1 MDVVAAYEAVGTY
14 RGAAQVCGV
23 DPKTVKRTI
32 AKRDAGALDEER
44 ASRAAVVRN
53 TDVVADLVADRVA
66 ETRARITAKR
76 LLPVA
81 KAAGFRGSARNFRR
95 LVAEKKRAWRA
106 EQGRRE
112 HRPGV
117 WLPGETLV
125 IDWGTIGSLHVFCA
139 VLAWSR
145 VRFVRFARDETAA
158 TTLALLAEC
167 FEMLGGVPAKVLADR
182 MGCLKSGVVANVVI
196 PTGTYVRFATHYGF
210 SPDFCQAHDPT
221 SKGIVESLVGYAKS
235 DLVVP
240 ADAWDGN
247 IAAANAAATAWCA
260 QVNAAQHSEICAVP
274 GERLVDEQALLRPLP
289 AARPRIGR
297 VERRKVDRLS
307 TVRIA
312 SARYSV
318 PSRLVGTLV
327 EVVTHDDVV
336 RVFDAAGE
344 LVAEHDQ
351 QAPGGTSIRDEHY
364 SSPRRLPQ
372 RAPRPRTQ
380 TEHTFLDLGEVAEQF
395 VRGGAAAG
403 VATLARELD
412 VIVNE
417 LIPAHGPDA
426 VLKAMARAVRYG
438 RYRADDVRSILAI
451 GPAVIEPAPVGE
463 DLNVVDLPAAEVRSF
478 DAYRIEGLADT
489 PQARATARYGS
500 RSCAAPVAAR
510 CSAS

>member
-1 MDVVAAYEAVGTY
+1 MDVVVAYEAVGTY

-32 AKRDAGALDEER
+32 AKRDAGELDDER
-44 ASRAAVVRN
+44 ATRAPVTRN

-66 ETRARITAKR
+66 ETRARISAKR

-81 KAAGFRGSARNFRR
+81 KTAGYSGSARNFRR
-95 LVAEKKRAWRA
+95 LVAQKKRLWRA

-125 IDWGTIGSLHVFCA
+125 IDWGTIGGLHVFCA

-158 TTLALLAEC
+158 TTLAMLAEC
-167 FEMLGGVPAKVLADR
+167 FEFLGGVPAKVLADR

-210 SPDFCQAHDPT
+210 SPDFCHAHDPT
-221 SKGIVESLVGYAKS
+221 SKGIVECLVGYAKS
-235 DLVVP
+235 DLVIP
-240 ADAWDGN
+240 ADAWGGDL
-247 IAAANAAATAWCA
+247 AAANAAGVAWCGEM
-260 QVNAAQHSEICAVP
+260 NAAVHSEICAVP
-274 GERLVDEQALLRPLP
+274 AERIVEERALLRPLP
-289 AARPRIGR
+289 TARPRIGR

-307 TVRIA
+307 TVRVA

-318 PSRLVGTLV
+318 PSRLVGAIV

-336 RVFDAAGE
+336 RVYDSVGE
-344 LVAEHDQ
+344 LVGEHDQ
-351 QAPGGTSIRDEHY
+351 QAPGGTSVLDEHY

-372 RAPRPRTQ
+372 RGPRPRTPV
-380 TEHTFLDLGEVAEQF
+380 EHEFLALGETAERF

-417 LIPAHGPDA
+417 LIPAYGPDA
-426 VLKAMARAVRYG
+426 VLNAMARAVRYG
-438 RYRADDVRSILAI
+438 RYRADDVRKILAI
-451 GPAVIEPAPVGE
+451 GPATVEPAEAGE
-463 DLNVVDLPAAEVRSF
+463 DLNVIDLPAAEVRSF
-478 DAYRIEGLADT
+478 DAYRIESLA
-489 PQARATARYGS
+489 
-500 RSCAAPVAAR
+500 
-510 CSAS
+510 

>member
-1 MDVVAAYEAVGTY
+1 MDVVAAYEAVGTF
-14 RGAAQVCGV
+14 RGAAVICGV
-23 DPKTVKRTI
+23 DAKTVKRTM
-32 AKRDAGALDEER
+32 AKRDAGELDDER
-44 ASRAAVVRN
+44 VARAPVTRN

-66 ETRARITAKR
+66 ETRARISAKR

-81 KAAGFRGSARNFRR
+81 KTAGYSGSARNFRR
-95 LVAEKKRAWRA
+95 LVAEKKREWRA

-125 IDWGTIGSLHVFCA
+125 IDWGTIDGLHVFCA

-167 FEMLGGVPAKVLADR
+167 FEVLGGVPAKVLADR

-196 PTGTYVRFATHYGF
+196 PTATYVRFATHYGF

-221 SKGIVESLVGYAKS
+221 SKGIVERLVGYAKS

-240 ADAWDGN
+240 ADTWGGDL
-247 IAAANAAATAWCA
+247 AAANAAATAWCDE
-260 QVNAAQHSEICAVP
+260 VNGRVHAEVCAVP
-274 GERLVDEQALLRPLP
+274 AERLVDEQALLRPLP
-289 AARPRIGR
+289 AVRPRIGR
-297 VERRKVDRLS
+297 VEQRKVDRLS
-307 TVRIA
+307 TVRTA

-318 PSRLVGTLV
+318 PSRLVGAQV
-327 EVVTHDDVV
+327 EVVTHDDRV
-336 RVFDAAGE
+336 RVYDSLGE

-351 QAPGGTSIRDEHY
+351 QGPGSTSIRDEHY

-380 TEHTFLDLGEVAEQF
+380 TEHAFLDLGEIAEQF

-403 VATLARELD
+403 VATLSRELD

-426 VLKAMARAVRYG
+426 VLKAMARAVRYS
-438 RYRADDVRSILAI
+438 RYRADDVRAILAI
-451 GPAVIEPAPVGE
+451 GPAAVEPVAPGE
-463 DLNVVDLPAAEVRSF
+463 DLNVIDLPAAELRSF
-478 DAYRIEGLADT
+478 DAYKVEGLA
-489 PQARATARYGS
+489 
-500 RSCAAPVAAR
+500 
-510 CSAS
+510 

>member
-1 MDVVAAYEAVGTY
+1 MDVVAAYEAVGTF
-14 RGAAQVCGV
+14 RGAAEMCGV
-23 DPKTVKRTI
+23 DPKTVKRTVV
-32 AKRDAGALDEER
+32 KRDAGALDDER
-44 ASRAAVVRN
+44 AERAPVKRN

-66 ETRARITAKR
+66 ETRAKISAKR

-81 KAAGFRGSARNFRR
+81 KTAGYAGSARNFRR

-125 IDWGTIGSLHVFCA
+125 IDWGTIGGLHVFCA

-158 TTLALLAEC
+158 TTLAFLAEC
-167 FEMLGGVPAKVLADR
+167 FEFLGGVPAKVLADR

-196 PTGTYVRFATHYGF
+196 PTATYVRFATHYGF

-221 SKGIVESLVGYAKS
+221 SKGIVERLVGYAKS

-240 ADAWDGN
+240 ADGWGGDLAG
-247 IAAANAAATAWCA
+247 ANAAAAAWCDE
-260 QVNAAQHSEICAVP
+260 VNRATHAEICAVP
-274 GERLVDEQALLRPLP
+274 AERLVDELALLRLLP
-289 AARPRIGR
+289 AVRPRIGR
-297 VERRKVDRLS
+297 VEQRKVDRLS
-307 TVRIA
+307 TVRVH
-312 SARYSV
+312 SVRYSV
-318 PSRLVGTLV
+318 PSRLVGAHV

-336 RVFDAAGE
+336 RVYDSTGE
-344 LVAEHDQ
+344 LVAEHAQ
-351 QAPGGTSIRDEHY
+351 QSPGSTSIRDEHY
-364 SSPRRLPQ
+364 GSPRRLPQ

-451 GPAVIEPAPVGE
+451 GAAVVEPVAAG
-463 DLNVVDLPAAEVRSF
+463 DNLNVIDLPTADVRSF
-478 DAYRIEGLADT
+478 DAYRIEGLA
-489 PQARATARYGS
+489 
-500 RSCAAPVAAR
+500 
-510 CSAS
+510 

>member
-1 MDVVAAYEAVGTY
+1 MDVVAAYEAVGSY

-32 AKRDAGALDEER
+32 VKRDAGELEDER
-44 ASRAAVVRN
+44 ATRVPVARN

-66 ETRARITAKR
+66 ETRARISAKR

-81 KAAGFRGSARNFRR
+81 KTAGYSGSARNFRR
-95 LVAEKKRAWRA
+95 LVAEKKRVWRA

-125 IDWGTIGSLHVFCA
+125 IDWGTIGGLHVFCA

-145 VRFVRFARDETAA
+145 VRFVRFARDETAV

-167 FEMLGGVPAKVLADR
+167 FECLGGVPAKVLADR

-221 SKGIVESLVGYAKS
+221 SKGIVERLVGYAKS

-240 ADAWDGN
+240 ADGWDGDLN
-247 IAAANAAATAWCA
+247 AANAAAAAWCDELNSA
-260 QVNAAQHSEICAVP
+260 THAEICTVP
-274 GERLVDEQALLRPLP
+274 AERLVEEQALLRPLP

-307 TVRIA
+307 TVRVH

-318 PSRLVGTLV
+318 PSRLVGAQV
-327 EVVTHDDVV
+327 EVVTHDDMV
-336 RVFDAAGE
+336 RVYDAVGE

-351 QAPGGTSIRDEHY
+351 QAPGGTSISDEHY

-380 TEHTFLDLGEVAEQF
+380 TEHTFLDLGEIAEQF
-395 VRGGAAAG
+395 VRGGAANG

-417 LIPAHGPDA
+417 LLPAHGADA
-426 VLKAMARAVRYG
+426 VLKAMARAVRFD
-438 RYRADDVRSILAI
+438 RYRADDVRAILAI
-451 GPAVIEPAPVGE
+451 GPAAVEPVEAGE
-463 DLNVVDLPAAEVRSF
+463 DLNVIDLPAAELRSF
-478 DAYRIEGLADT
+478 DAYKLEGLA
-489 PQARATARYGS
+489 
-500 RSCAAPVAAR
+500 
-510 CSAS
+510 